1 MKLRDGG
8 AKDGWKMEV
17 GQGEKRVEEGSY
29 DAVLISARKE
39 WKGKE
44 SRGECVPCHL
54 TCVQIFL
61 LS

>member
-8 AKDGWKMEV
+8 TKDGWKMEV

-44 SRGECVPCHL
+44 RKAGESGFHAV
-54 TCVQIFL
+54 
-61 LS
+61 